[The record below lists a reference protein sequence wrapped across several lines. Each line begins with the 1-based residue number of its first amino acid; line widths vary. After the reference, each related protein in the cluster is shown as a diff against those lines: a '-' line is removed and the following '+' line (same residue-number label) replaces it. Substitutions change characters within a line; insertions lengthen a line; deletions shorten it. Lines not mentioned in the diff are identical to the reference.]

1 MREWNL
7 TLPLTEAA
15 VRELR
20 AGDRVKLT
28 GVLYTGRD
36 EAHMYLCRMLDAG
49 EGLPFDLRDAC
60 IYYVGP
66 CPAAPGQAI
75 GSCGPTTS
83 GRMDKWAPRLMN
95 QGLRAMI
102 GKGSRS
108 EAVKEAIKQHTAVYL
123 AATGGAG
130 ALLARRVKRAEVVAF
145 PELGAE
151 AVYRLEVEDFP
162 CTVINDCVGGDLYQ
176 LTIDN

>member
-83 GRMDKWAPRLMN
+83 GRMDKWAPRLMD

-130 ALLARRVKRAEVVAF
+130 GFGGTETALAVHLLAHPVHLASLPVAVNIQCH
-145 PELGAE
+145 A
-151 AVYRLEVEDFP
+151 ARHQ
-162 CTVINDCVGGDLYQ
+162 TVIL
-176 LTIDN
+176 